1 VAPTALHA
9 HLSPRRHGRRALLT
23 VAFVASVLFAA
34 GSGVAWGTTP
44 RPTPD
49 AVPGVTATA
58 YGLIDVFY
66 QRSDRRLSWR
76 FGDERGLR
84 GAGDLGGVLT
94 SGPTAI
100 TIGSEFEATW
110 VFARGA
116 DEALWYRVV
125 SSGDGVWRPWTS
137 VGGRSLGAPTTSCV
151 GDITARPIFWV
162 RGADRALWR
171 RSLAG
176 GPWERLGG
184 VLGSDPAAVPTRGGQ
199 CPVREDVFVLGTDL
213 AVWEF
218 AGGAFRRVGGRS
230 PSAPAAL
237 ELRTGETDLFVR
249 GADGALWMNS
259 RASIA
264 GPWAGWRRVGGRIS
278 SAPVATVFPESPPT
292 RTIFSLGADGDLWRG
307 RNVVG
312 TATWAWDE
320 VP

>member
-1 VAPTALHA
+1 MVQ
-9 HLSPRRHGRRALLT
+9 RGRRALPA
-23 VAFVASVLFAA
+23 VALVAAMLFAA
-34 GSGVAWGTTP
+34 SSGVARATTP

-49 AVPGVTATA
+49 TVPGVTTTA

-66 QRSDRRLSWR
+66 QRSDRRLSLR
-76 FGDERGLR
+76 AGDERGLPGR
-84 GAGDLGGVLT
+84 GDLGGVLT
-94 SGPTAI
+94 SGPAGI

-125 SSGDGVWRPWTS
+125 GSGDGGWRPWTS

-151 GDITARPIFWV
+151 GDITARPIVWV
-162 RGADRALWR
+162 RGVDRALWR

-184 VLGSDPAAVPTRGGQ
+184 VLGSDPAVAPSRGGQ

-218 AGGAFRRVGGRS
+218 AGGAFQRVGGRS
-230 PSAPAAL
+230 PSAPAAV
-237 ELRTGETDLFVR
+237 ELRSGETDLFVR

-259 RASIA
+259 RAAIA
-264 GPWAGWRRVGGRIS
+264 APWAGWHRVGGRITS
-278 SAPVATVFPESPPT
+278 PPVATVFPASPPT
-292 RTIFSLGADGDLWRG
+292 RTIFALGADGDLWRG

-312 TATWAWDE
+312 TTTWAWDE